1 MDGNVEYF
9 LFQGAIRITVLFFKS
24 VYHMIQMIQ
33 SGSVSVHRCIFI
45 KIYFKIFS
53 IGKLTPVAIFK
64 CFYSLNLKA
73 LKLTVKKYH
82 FKILILCYYSKG
94 KGWIFFE
101 NQKCSKNWIFY
112 MNSFRPPW
120 KKGQNEVC
128 HSEILLKKSK
138 LLVNLNHL
146 ER

>member
-9 LFQGAIRITVLFFKS
+9 LFQGAIRITFLFFKS

-33 SGSVSVHRCIFI
+33 SGSVSAHRCIFI

-73 LKLTVKKYH
+73 LKLTVKNLYQSK
-82 FKILILCYYSKG
+82 FFWQNCMLNTCNFIKGNLLCRYFTVYCG
-94 KGWIFFE
+94 KVLRKPFL
-101 NQKCSKNWIFY
+101 QKTSGRPLLPFAE
-112 MNSFRPPW
+112 SF
-120 KKGQNEVC
+120 
-128 HSEILLKKSK
+128 S
-138 LLVNLNHL
+138 L
-146 ER
+146 EQSITL